1 MYIVN
6 ITGIRMTKFIKNGI
20 NISPFMLTYIPL
32 VRQRGAVNIDI
43 MVVSMLG
50 VWGSTIHTSV
60 VAELFASHLHQSWD
74 SAI

>member
-1 MYIVN
+1 
-6 ITGIRMTKFIKNGI
+6 MTKFIKNGI

-50 VWGSTIHTSV
+50 V
-60 VAELFASHLHQSWD
+60 
-74 SAI
+74 